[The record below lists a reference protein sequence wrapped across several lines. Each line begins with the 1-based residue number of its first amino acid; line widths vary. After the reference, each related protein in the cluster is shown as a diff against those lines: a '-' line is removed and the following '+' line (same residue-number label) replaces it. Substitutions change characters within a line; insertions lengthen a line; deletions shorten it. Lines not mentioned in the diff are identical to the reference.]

1 MIFAPFTNT
10 VRRKIS
16 AALLAVGFLAVLG
29 WSVTA
34 SAASV
39 SPAASQPSALNPGLA
54 VDYYYSE
61 LRHVDELVEYMGRKN
76 PTPGEPLPNLDYVR
90 GDNKPTLS
98 SKFPRFV
105 GAEITGFINFPE
117 AGTYNLVVVSND
129 GVRLW
134 IDGTLIYED
143 PDVHADRESD
153 LIPLN
158 VEAAGWHD
166 IRLLYFQRKNAT
178 ALVLGWQHGDND
190 LEIVPPE
197 FFGHVQ

>member
-39 SPAASQPSALNPGLA
+39 SPAASQPRALNPGLA

-166 IRLLYFQRKNAT
+166 IRLLYFQDRKS
-178 ALVLGWQHGDND
+178 V
-190 LEIVPPE
+190 V
-197 FFGHVQ
+197 

>member
-76 PTPGEPLPNLDYVR
+76 PTPGEPLPNLDYVQIGR
-90 GDNKPTLS
+90 AS
-98 SKFPRFV
+98 C
-105 GAEITGFINFPE
+105 
-117 AGTYNLVVVSND
+117 
-129 GVRLW
+129 
-134 IDGTLIYED
+134 
-143 PDVHADRESD
+143 RER
-153 LIPLN
+153 
-158 VEAAGWHD
+158 V
-166 IRLLYFQRKNAT
+166 
-178 ALVLGWQHGDND
+178 
-190 LEIVPPE
+190 
-197 FFGHVQ
+197 